1 MIERNI
7 IEQKAREFMIKSYL
21 TNRLRGAQISSVQLR
36 KIPLG
41 EKVFIRA
48 GRPSVV
54 VGSKGSTIRKITSEL
69 KQEFGLE
76 NPQIEIEEVKDA
88 MLDAQ
93 IVADR
98 IKSSL
103 ERFGSA
109 RFKGSGHRT
118 LQWVLQAGALGGE
131 ILLSG
136 KIPGSRA
143 KRWRFYRGYLKKS
156 GDISIEGVRTAYASA
171 HLKTGTIG
179 IQVRIMPPGLAL
191 PDHVELLDLE
201 AAPVQVEEVKD
212 IEEAP
217 AKKAEEAPAK
227 KTAKKAPAKKAAKKA
242 PAKKAEPKAEE
253 EAKAPAQEAVE
264 EAPAQEA
271 EAPEVKGD
279 EQ

>member
-201 AAPVQVEEVKD
+201 AAPVQTEEVSD
-212 IEEAP
+212 IEAP
-217 AKKAEEAPAK
+217 AEAPKKAP
-227 KTAKKAPAKKAAKKA
+227 AKKAPAKKAAKKA
-242 PAKKAEPKAEE
+242 EPKAEVKE
-253 EAKAPAQEAVE
+253 EAK

-271 EAPEVKGD
+271 AKEEAPVEAKGD